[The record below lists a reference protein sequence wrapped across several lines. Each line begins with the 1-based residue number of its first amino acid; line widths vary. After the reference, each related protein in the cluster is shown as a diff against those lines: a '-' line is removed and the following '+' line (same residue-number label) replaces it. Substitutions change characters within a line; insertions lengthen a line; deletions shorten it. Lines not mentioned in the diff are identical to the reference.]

1 MSEYIKMSEQDLIDS
16 VKAIVRSYAA
26 GRVHED
32 HSPEF
37 SMLIMDKCEASVVE
51 MIEDTVDNVLGKS
64 AGDAFIHLI
73 QREAML
79 RKKFNG
85 GMK

>member
-16 VKAIVRSYAA
+16 VKAIVSSYAA
-26 GRVHED
+26 GRVHEE

-37 SMLIMDKCEASVVE
+37 SMMIMEKCAASIIE

-64 AGDAFIHLI
+64 AGEAFIHLTN
-73 QREAML
+73 REVKL
-79 RKKFNG
+79 RKKLNG
-85 GMK
+85 GM